1 MQRWA
6 DEYLTIGLAAHPSAI
21 QRGQTF
27 ASLLMLADSLD
38 DGLMDGCA
46 AAQGRLLRNNTDLVA
61 RTRGADVEVD
71 ERIHHHHRLGY
82 ASISG
87 SARPSRVSFFFSL
100 SLFFSFF
107 RFESLDD

>member
-1 MQRWA
+1 MTDR
-6 DEYLTIGLAAHPSAI
+6 
-21 QRGQTF
+21 
-27 ASLLMLADSLD
+27 
-38 DGLMDGCA
+38 CA

-61 RTRGADVEVD
+61 RTRGADAEVD

-100 SLFFSFF
+100 SLSVFFF
-107 RFESLDD
+107 LQV